1 MSECG
6 FVGGRRLKWDKEE
19 ENPAEREA
27 RETET

>member
-6 FVGGRRLKWDKEE
+6 FVRGRRLKRDKEE

-27 RETET
+27 GETEM